1 MRQSLS
7 ERIILLY
14 ITPDMSLEIQILFA
28 LFLDL
33 LFGDPRGI
41 PHPARMVRR
50 FALALEPS
58 VRRMIKSPRE
68 AGVLAAVMVVGLAG
82 LAAWGLL
89 RLAALLHPWVYTA
102 LSIWIFYT
110 ALSARALA
118 DQSAEVCRALEVGNL
133 VLGRKR
139 VSEMVGRD
147 TDRMDGEEVARAAIE
162 SVARHGVDGVIAPL
176 ICAFLFGPLG
186 VILYKSID
194 ALDAAFGHKNEQYY
208 DFGRFSSW
216 LDRLANWL
224 PARVAVL
231 FMAVAAMLLGMRPL
245 AALRISLRDGSTQAN
260 LNDGLAEAAMAGALG
275 VQLGGP
281 VFRDGKFDPEPFM
294 GDPVHRLEPG
304 HIRQA
309 NALLFAMTILAATVF
324 ALLHKGFVA
333 FR

>member
-1 MRQSLS
+1 
-7 ERIILLY
+7 
-14 ITPDMSLEIQILFA
+14 MSLEIQILLA

-58 VRRMIKSPRE
+58 VRTMIKSPRE

-89 RLAALLHPWVYTA
+89 RLAASLHPWAYTA

-118 DQSAEVCRALEVGNL
+118 DRGAEVCRALEVGNL

-139 VSEMVGRD
+139 VAEMVGRD
-147 TDRMDGEEVARAAIE
+147 TDRMDGEEIARAAIE

-186 VILYKSID
+186 AFLYKTID
-194 ALDAAFGHKNEQYY
+194 ALDSAFGHKNEQYY
-208 DFGRFSSW
+208 DFGRFSAW
-216 LDRLANWL
+216 LGRLANWI
-224 PARVAVL
+224 PARVAVW
-231 FMAVAAMLLGMRPL
+231 FMALSAMLLGMRPL
-245 AALRISLRDGSTQAN
+245 AALRISRRDGSVQAN
-260 LNDGLAEAAMAGALG
+260 PNAGLPEAAMAGALG

-309 NALLFAMTILAATVF
+309 NALLFAMTIIAATVF
-324 ALLHKGFVA
+324 ALLRKGLLA
-333 FR
+333 IYY

>member
-1 MRQSLS
+1 
-7 ERIILLY
+7 
-14 ITPDMSLEIQILFA
+14 MSLEIQILLA

-41 PHPARMVRR
+41 PHPARLVRS

-58 VRRMIKSPRE
+58 VRTMIKSPRE

-89 RLAALLHPWVYTA
+89 RLAASLHPWAYTA

-110 ALSARALA
+110 ALSARAIA
-118 DQSAEVCRALEVGNL
+118 DRGAEVCRALEVGNL

-139 VSEMVGRD
+139 VAEMVGRD
-147 TDRMDGEEVARAAIE
+147 TDRMDGEEIARAAIE

-186 VILYKSID
+186 VILYKAID
-194 ALDAAFGHKNEQYY
+194 ALASAFGHKNEQYY
-208 DFGRFSSW
+208 DFGRFSAW
-216 LDRLANWL
+216 LARLANWL
-224 PARVAVL
+224 PARVAVF

-245 AALRISLRDGSTQAN
+245 AALRISRRDGSAQSN
-260 LNDGLAEAAMAGALG
+260 PNDGLVEAAMAGALG

-309 NALLFAMTILAATVF
+309 NALLFAMTILAATIF
-324 ALLHKGFVA
+324 ALLRKGLIA
-333 FR
+333 IYY

>member
-1 MRQSLS
+1 
-7 ERIILLY
+7 
-14 ITPDMSLEIQILFA
+14 MSLEIQILFA

-33 LFGDPRGI
+33 LFGDPRGF

-58 VRRMIKSPRE
+58 VRRMLKSPRE
-68 AGVLAAVMVVGLAG
+68 AGVLAAVMVIGLAG
-82 LAAWGLL
+82 LAVWGVLQ
-89 RLAALLHPWVYTA
+89 LAASIHPWAYTA

-118 DQSAEVCRALEVGNL
+118 DQGAEVCRALDVGNL

-139 VSEMVGRD
+139 VSEMVRRD
-147 TDRMDGEEVARAAIE
+147 TDRMDREEVARAAIE
-162 SVARHGVDGVIAPL
+162 SVARHSVDGVIAPL

-186 VILYKSID
+186 AFLYKAID
-194 ALDAAFGHKNEQYY
+194 ALDSAFGHKNEQYY
-208 DFGRFSSW
+208 DFGRFAAW
-216 LDRLANWL
+216 LDRVANWL
-224 PARVAVL
+224 PARVTVWL
-231 FMAVAAMLLGMRPL
+231 MAVAAMLLGMRPL
-245 AALRISLRDGSTQAN
+245 AALSISRRDGSTQTNPNA
-260 LNDGLAEAAMAGALG
+260 GLPEAAMAGALG
-275 VQLGGP
+275 IQLGGP
-281 VFRDGKFDPEPFM
+281 VFRGGSFDPQPFM

-309 NALLFAMTILAATVF
+309 NALLFAMTILAATIF

>member
-1 MRQSLS
+1 
-7 ERIILLY
+7 
-14 ITPDMSLEIQILFA
+14 MSLEIQILFA

-33 LFGDPRGI
+33 LFGDPSGI

-68 AGVLAAVMVVGLAG
+68 SGVLAAVMVIGLAG

-89 RLAALLHPWVYTA
+89 KLAASLHPWAYTA

-118 DQSAEVCRALEVGNL
+118 DRSAEVSRALEVGNL

-139 VSEMVGRD
+139 IAEMVRRD
-147 TDRMDGEEVARAAIE
+147 TDRMDREEVARAAIE

-186 VILYKSID
+186 VILYKAID
-194 ALDAAFGHKNEQYY
+194 VLDSAFGHKNEQYC
-208 DFGRFSSW
+208 DFGRFSAW

-224 PARVAVL
+224 PARVAVF

-245 AALRISLRDGSTQAN
+245 AALRISRRDGSTQAN
-260 LNDGLAEAAMAGALG
+260 PDAGLVEAAMAGALG

-309 NALLFAMTILAATVF
+309 NALLFAMTILAATIF
-324 ALLHKGFVA
+324 ALLHKGLGVV
-333 FR
+333 R

>member
-1 MRQSLS
+1 
-7 ERIILLY
+7 
-14 ITPDMSLEIQILFA
+14 MSLEIQILTA

-33 LFGDPRGI
+33 LFGDPRGF
-41 PHPARMVRR
+41 PNPARMMRR

-58 VRRMIKSPRE
+58 LRRMIKSPRE
-68 AGVLAAVMVVGLAG
+68 AGVVAAVMVIGLFG

-89 RLAALLHPWVYTA
+89 RLAASLHPWAYSA

-118 DQSAEVCRALEVGNL
+118 DQSAEVYRSLEVGNL

-139 VSEMVGRD
+139 VSEMVRRD
-147 TDRMDGEEVARAAIE
+147 TDRMDREDVARAAIE
-162 SVARHGVDGVIAPL
+162 SVARHSVDSVIAPL

-186 VILYKSID
+186 AFLYKAID
-194 ALDAAFGHKNEQYY
+194 ALDSAFGHKNEQYC
-208 DFGRFSSW
+208 DFGRFAAW
-216 LDRLANWL
+216 LDRVANWL
-224 PARVAVL
+224 PARVTVWL
-231 FMAVAAMLLGMRPL
+231 MAVAAMLLGMRPL
-245 AALRISLRDGSTQAN
+245 AALRISRRDGSTQTNPNA
-260 LNDGLAEAAMAGALG
+260 GLPEAAMAGALG
-275 VQLGGP
+275 IQLGGP
-281 VFRDGKFDPEPFM
+281 VFRGGSFDPQPFM

-309 NALLFAMTILAATVF
+309 NALLFAMTILAATIF

>member
-1 MRQSLS
+1 MN
-7 ERIILLY
+7 
-14 ITPDMSLEIQILFA
+14 LEIQILIA

-33 LFGDPRGI
+33 LFGDPRGF

-58 VRRMIKSPRE
+58 VRRMLKSPRE
-68 AGVLAAVMVVGLAG
+68 AGVLAAVMVIGLAG

-89 RLAALLHPWVYTA
+89 QLAASIHPWAYTA
-102 LSIWIFYT
+102 LSIWIFYS

-118 DQSAEVCRALEVGNL
+118 DQGAEVCRALEVGNL

-139 VSEMVGRD
+139 VSEMVRRD
-147 TDRMDGEEVARAAIE
+147 TDRMDREEVARAAIE
-162 SVARHGVDGVIAPL
+162 SVARHSVDGVIAPL

-186 VILYKSID
+186 AFLYKAID
-194 ALDAAFGHKNEQYY
+194 VLDSAFGHKNEQYY
-208 DFGRFSSW
+208 DFGRFAAW
-216 LDRLANWL
+216 IDRVANWL
-224 PARVAVL
+224 PARVTVWL
-231 FMAVAAMLLGMRPL
+231 MAVAAMLLGMRPL
-245 AALRISLRDGSTQAN
+245 AALSISRRDGSPQTNPNA
-260 LNDGLAEAAMAGALG
+260 GLPEAAMAGALG

-309 NALLFAMTILAATVF
+309 NALLFAMTILAATIF
-324 ALLHKGFVA
+324 ALLHKAFVA
-333 FR
+333 YR